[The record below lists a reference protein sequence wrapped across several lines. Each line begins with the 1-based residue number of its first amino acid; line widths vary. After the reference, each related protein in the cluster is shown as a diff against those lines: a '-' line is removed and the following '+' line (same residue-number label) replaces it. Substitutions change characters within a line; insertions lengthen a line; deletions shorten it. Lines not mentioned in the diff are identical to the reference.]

1 MDGDLNDVRAQAVEI
16 FVERVTER
24 FDAGDP
30 NLAEALANTTVPLT
44 LADDQYTRSADFDF
58 ETMAQLYVFK
68 SIREFSDN
76 YLQGHL
82 KRYPHLREW
91 FNLDRVPTQQS
102 FSHTWNSR
110 FTPDSRH
117 ALECA
122 AIAIA
127 SVAVERDVI
136 KAELAPDDPE
146 DDELE
151 DEGKPKREYQR
162 ERTQQSVRFA
172 RKHAHPEFHTSR
184 AENKTYSD
192 NAVFDMLSRMCAT
205 RGSAHSEGEYGW
217 ITEDEFTADPSTIL
231 RAMKKVTGTDSKQL
245 TLQESLEPSEITDS
259 PAVRDAILE
268 PFENAVDNI
277 IYSIEGETPFDE
289 RFNIAAIDITYA
301 PISISPWEDREEGIP
316 NPNFP
321 AMASGYK
328 KEDEEDPRYPRGYK
342 FATLTIVAENTP
354 IVLAIEPVRDVRA
367 WEDTGGV
374 HRTSRAD
381 IVDRLL
387 EQAQRHVDINKVFAD
402 REFDTHEVRH
412 VIDKRELYYV
422 IGKRKQATADKENLE
437 EVEEDPV
444 IDVRVEYASLTV
456 DGDTHDLSIMY
467 VPKDAAIENEED
479 DDDGD
484 EYAIFTTN
492 YRVEPD
498 RAQALTG
505 QYRDRWTIE
514 NQYKSIRKH
523 FLPTSASK
531 DYRVRFLYFTI
542 GVLMHNVW
550 RLTNFLLRDEVDV
563 NLGEKPPLRAGEIV
577 ELVAFCLFD
586 PGG

>member
-342 FATLTIVAENTP
+342 FATITLVGQNVP
-354 IVLAIEPVRDVRA
+354 IVLGVEPVRNNSIWQDDDAPSDSYGELV
-367 WEDTGGV
+367 
-374 HRTSRAD
+374 S
-381 IVDRLL
+381 RLL
-387 EQAQRHVDINKVFAD
+387 DRAEQFVDLDMVLFDSAFYAKAVLNEINQRGLTYLAPMPKYQPEKDAIGNVEEHPTADMAIRRGCPLKYEGQTHHFQQLIVPSSEKTGSYAVFITNMDRVETEHIRHVVNIYN
-402 REFDTHEVRH
+402 R
-412 VIDKRELYYV
+412 
-422 IGKRKQATADKENLE
+422 
-437 EVEEDPV
+437 
-444 IDVRVEYASLTV
+444 
-456 DGDTHDLSIMY
+456 
-467 VPKDAAIENEED
+467 
-479 DDDGD
+479 
-484 EYAIFTTN
+484 
-492 YRVEPD
+492 
-498 RAQALTG
+498 
-505 QYRDRWTIE
+505 RWDIE
-514 NQYKSIRKH
+514 NQYKSIKEFMPR
-523 FLPTSASK
+523 TSSM
-531 DYRVRFLYFTI
+531 DFRVRFLVF
-542 GVLMHNVW
+542 VFSALMYNLW
-550 RLTNFLLRDEVDV
+550 RLTDYLIKLSLDIPLRDEPV
-563 NLGEKPPLRAGEIV
+563 LGARTFVRAVGNFLREI
-577 ELVAFCLFD
+577 D
-586 PGG
+586 

>member
-44 LADDQYTRSADFDF
+44 LADDQYTRGGGFDF

-102 FSHTWNSR
+102 FSHTWNNR
-110 FTPDSRH
+110 FTPDARH

-127 SVAVERDVI
+127 STAVERDVI
-136 KAELAPDDPE
+136 KAELAPEDPE

-151 DEGKPKREYQR
+151 EEGKPKREYQR

-301 PISISPWEDREEGIP
+301 PISISPWEDREEDIP

-328 KEDEEDPRYPRGYK
+328 KESEDDPRYPRGYK
-342 FATLTIVAENTP
+342 FATITLVGQNVP
-354 IVLAIEPVRDVRA
+354 IVLGVEPVRNNSMWQDDDAPSDSYGELV
-367 WEDTGGV
+367 
-374 HRTSRAD
+374 S
-381 IVDRLL
+381 RLL
-387 EQAQRHVDINKVFAD
+387 DRAEQFVDLDMVLFDRGFYSEATLTEIDQR
-402 REFDTHEVRH
+402 
-412 VIDKRELYYV
+412 
-422 IGKRKQATADKENLE
+422 G
-437 EVEEDPV
+437 
-444 IDVRVEYASLTV
+444 LTY
-456 DGDTHDLSIMY
+456 LAPMPRY
-467 VPKDAAIENEED
+467 QPEKDAIENVEEHPTAD
-479 DDDGD
+479 MAIRRGCPLTY
-484 EYAIFTTN
+484 EGHTHENQQLFVPSSEKTGSYAVFVTN
-492 YRVEPD
+492 MDRVETD
-498 RAQALTG
+498 HIRHVVNI
-505 QYRDRWTIE
+505 YSRRWDIE
-514 NQYKSIRKH
+514 NQYKSIKEFMPR
-523 FLPTSASK
+523 TSSM
-531 DYRVRFLYFTI
+531 DFRVRFLVFVFAT
-542 GVLMHNVW
+542 LMYNLW
-550 RLTNFLLRDEVDV
+550 RLTDYLIKLSLDIPLRDEPV
-563 NLGEKPPLRAGEIV
+563 LGARTFVRAVGNFLRET
-577 ELVAFCLFD
+577 D
-586 PGG
+586 

>member
-24 FDAGDP
+24 FDAGDS

-44 LADDQYTRSADFDF
+44 LADDQYTRGGGFDF
-58 ETMAQLYVFK
+58 ETMVQLYVFK
-68 SIREFSDN
+68 SIREFSGN
-76 YLQGHL
+76 YLQEHL
-82 KRYPHLREW
+82 ERYPHLIDW
-91 FNLDRVPTQQS
+91 FNLDQAPTQQS
-102 FSHTWNSR
+102 FSHTWNNR
-110 FTPDSRH
+110 FTPDARH

-127 SVAVERDVI
+127 SAAVERDVI

-268 PFENAVDNI
+268 PFEDAVDNI
-277 IYSIEGETPFDE
+277 VYSIEGETPFDE

-301 PISISPWEDREEGIP
+301 PISISPWEDREDDTP

-328 KEDEEDPRYPRGYK
+328 KENEDDPRYPRGYK
-342 FATLTIVAENTP
+342 FATITLVGQNVP
-354 IVLAIEPVRDVRA
+354 IVLGVEPVRNNSIWQDDDAPSDSYGELV
-367 WEDTGGV
+367 
-374 HRTSRAD
+374 S
-381 IVDRLL
+381 RLL
-387 EQAQRHVDINKVFAD
+387 DRAEQFVDLDMVLFDSAFYAKAALNEIDQRGLTYLAPMPKYQSEKDAIGNVEEHPTADMAIRRGCPLTYEGRTHHFQQLFVPSSEKTGSYAVFVTNMDRVETDHIRHVVNI
-402 REFDTHEVRH
+402 
-412 VIDKRELYYV
+412 
-422 IGKRKQATADKENLE
+422 
-437 EVEEDPV
+437 
-444 IDVRVEYASLTV
+444 
-456 DGDTHDLSIMY
+456 
-467 VPKDAAIENEED
+467 
-479 DDDGD
+479 
-484 EYAIFTTN
+484 
-492 YRVEPD
+492 YR
-498 RAQALTG
+498 R
-505 QYRDRWTIE
+505 RWDIE
-514 NQYKSIRKH
+514 NQYKSIKEFMPR
-523 FLPTSASK
+523 TSSM
-531 DYRVRFLYFTI
+531 DFRVRFLVF
-542 GVLMHNVW
+542 VFSALMYNLW
-550 RLTNFLLRDEVDV
+550 RLTDYLIKLSLDIPLRDEPV
-563 NLGEKPPLRAGEIV
+563 LGARTFVRAVGNFLREI
-577 ELVAFCLFD
+577 D
-586 PGG
+586 